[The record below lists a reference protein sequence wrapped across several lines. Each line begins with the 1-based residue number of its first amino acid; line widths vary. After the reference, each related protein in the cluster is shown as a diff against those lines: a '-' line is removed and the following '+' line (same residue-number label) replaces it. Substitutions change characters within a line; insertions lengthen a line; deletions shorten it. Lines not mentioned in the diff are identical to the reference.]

1 MKITAV
7 RKDKDGKISDY
18 KLDNNQIVDKE
29 TCVSMVKSGEIEN
42 CNVGISK
49 NGEEFVRTDR
59 DAEEGKHI
67 KNLDDLPTFK

>member
-1 MKITAV
+1 MKITVV

-42 CNVGISK
+42 FEV
-49 NGEEFVRTDR
+49 
-59 DAEEGKHI
+59 A
-67 KNLDDLPTFK
+67 PTI